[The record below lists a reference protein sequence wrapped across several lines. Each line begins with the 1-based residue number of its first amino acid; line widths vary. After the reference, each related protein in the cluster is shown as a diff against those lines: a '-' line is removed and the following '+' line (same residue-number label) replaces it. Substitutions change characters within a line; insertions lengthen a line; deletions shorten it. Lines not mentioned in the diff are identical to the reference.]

1 MEGIKLPGEPIDAE
15 DILDFSLHFTIPP
28 LEPEDVRPGLILKAA
43 DHQENWATFSYKEYQ
58 EELRVMNSTLEVLGR
73 D

>member
-1 MEGIKLPGEPIDAE
+1 MESFFLCTAIE
-15 DILDFSLHFTIPP
+15 T
-28 LEPEDVRPGLILKAA
+28 EDVRPGLILKAA
-43 DHQENWATFSYKEYQ
+43 DHQENWATFSYEEYQ